1 MGTNLHDIRD
11 IFWNNKK
18 QLKLI
23 IVVAHPDDF
32 EIGCLGT
39 VLRLINEKVKFE
51 ISLVVFCCNDLR
63 RRSEQLNSIRA
74 LEKKIKKKINVHL
87 FDYPDTMLNNYI
99 DKIKKDLHTIKKSF
113 SRIDNLCV
121 FTHHSMDMHQDHMAV
136 NKAVLQSIRTYKI
149 FGFEILKYE
158 EDLIRKPLYIKVDR
172 DIAEYKAKHILKNYA
187 SQKKKFWFK
196 KETFISLQR
205 VRGVS
210 AGEDFAE
217 ALAIEKLSY

>member
-63 RRSEQLNSIRA
+63 RRSEQLS
-74 LEKKIKKKINVHL
+74 
-87 FDYPDTMLNNYI
+87 
-99 DKIKKDLHTIKKSF
+99 
-113 SRIDNLCV
+113 
-121 FTHHSMDMHQDHMAV
+121 
-136 NKAVLQSIRTYKI
+136 
-149 FGFEILKYE
+149 
-158 EDLIRKPLYIKVDR
+158 
-172 DIAEYKAKHILKNYA
+172 
-187 SQKKKFWFK
+187 
-196 KETFISLQR
+196 
-205 VRGVS
+205 
-210 AGEDFAE
+210 
-217 ALAIEKLSY
+217 